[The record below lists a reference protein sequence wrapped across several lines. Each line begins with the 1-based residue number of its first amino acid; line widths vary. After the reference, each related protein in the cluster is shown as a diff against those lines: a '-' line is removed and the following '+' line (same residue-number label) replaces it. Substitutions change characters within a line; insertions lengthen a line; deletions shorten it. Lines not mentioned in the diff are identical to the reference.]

1 LGKGASFKSA
11 IFQFINFPRNAS
23 ENFTKYIIEG
33 HRDDFLKRLL
43 KQGQNNRGNH
53 IMNGS
58 NTDRRN
64 SIQRSP
70 LRGTYLLIAGLLGGF
85 GLFIALALAGF
96 GVLSRAQATNAA
108 PPPDPALTGH
118 FGRMFRN
125 LPPFAPPTNAVR
137 DALME
142 LGSPGGIIDAND
154 DLAAGPVAL
163 ITDPTL
169 SLVNRNNPTH
179 TAGVTFFG
187 QFIDHDMT
195 FDQRSRL
202 GFPTQP
208 IISQNARTCFFDLD
222 SVYAGGPGGNPELY
236 DPAYPIKFLVESGG
250 QFEDL
255 PRDPINHVAIIG
267 DPRNDENMVIAGL
280 HAAFLLFHNHAV
292 DLIRTQYPGIPD
304 NDAYLQAH
312 RLTVWHYEWMI
323 LHEFLPHVVPQSV
336 IDDVLTNG
344 RHFYNPLQNRAFIP
358 VEFQITYRFGH
369 SMVRPSYRANL
380 HGDNGQPFFGM
391 IFDPAGEG
399 SSDPVDLR
407 GGARAPRRF
416 IGWQTFFD
424 FGGAFSADARPNKRI
439 DTIVSTPLFHLPL
452 GTIFN
457 GMPPDSLMQRNLL
470 RCLTWSLPSGQRIA
484 NEMGIPPLSNS
495 ELAELQAIRPSFV
508 ESTPLFYYI
517 LKEAQLR
524 EDGLHLGPVGARIV
538 AEVFVGL
545 LQLDPDSYLTVQPSW
560 VPTLPTHDGTP
571 ESFRMIDFLTFA
583 GVDPT
588 SRGQ

>member
-1 LGKGASFKSA
+1 MTNGISKPIRISKRANNNSGINKETTMNPLTQFKKTPILSLLIMAALA
-11 IFQFINFPRNAS
+11 IFA
-23 ENFTKYIIEG
+23 
-33 HRDDFLKRLL
+33 
-43 KQGQNNRGNH
+43 
-53 IMNGS
+53 
-58 NTDRRN
+58 
-64 SIQRSP
+64 
-70 LRGTYLLIAGLLGGF
+70 
-85 GLFIALALAGF
+85 ALTAMSAL
-96 GVLSRAQATNAA
+96 AA

-142 LGSPGGIIDAND
+142 LGRPGGIMDAND

-163 ITDPTL
+163 ITDPNL
-169 SLVNRNNPTH
+169 QLVNRNNPTH

-187 QFIDHDMT
+187 QFLDHDMT

-222 SVYAGGPGGNPELY
+222 SVYAGGPGGNPELF
-236 DPAYPIKFLVESGG
+236 DQVDPIKFRVESGG
-250 QFEDL
+250 QYEDL

-267 DPRNDENMVIAGL
+267 DPRNDENMMIAGL

-292 DLIRTQYPGIPD
+292 DLIRSQNPSITDIQ
-304 NDAYLQAH
+304 AYFQAH

-323 LHEFLPHVVPQSV
+323 LHEFLPHIVPQSV

-344 RHFYNPLQNRAFIP
+344 RRFYNPLHNQAFIP
-358 VEFQITYRFGH
+358 VEYQITYRFGH

-407 GGARAPRRF
+407 GGARTPRRF

-424 FGGAFSADARPNKRI
+424 FGGAYSADVRPNKRI
-439 DTIVSTPLFHLPL
+439 DTIVSTPLFRLPL

-470 RCLTWSLPSGQRIA
+470 RCVTWMLPSGQRIA
-484 NEMGIPPLSNS
+484 QEMGIPPLSNA
-495 ELAELQAIRPSFV
+495 ELAELQTIRPSFV

-524 EDGLHLGPVGARIV
+524 EDGLRLGPMGARIV
-538 AEVFVGL
+538 AEVFIGL
-545 LQLDPDSYLTVQPSW
+545 LQLDPDSYLSVQPSW

>member
-1 LGKGASFKSA
+1 
-11 IFQFINFPRNAS
+11 
-23 ENFTKYIIEG
+23 
-33 HRDDFLKRLL
+33 
-43 KQGQNNRGNH
+43 
-53 IMNGS
+53 MNGS
-58 NTDRRN
+58 NIDPRN
-64 SIQRSP
+64 SIHRSP
-70 LRGTYLLIAGLLGGF
+70 LRGTYLLIAGLLAGF

-96 GVLSRAQATNAA
+96 GILSRAQATNAA
-108 PPPDPALTGH
+108 PPPDPALTGN

-142 LGSPGGIIDAND
+142 LGSPGGIMDAND

-163 ITDPTL
+163 IVDPNL

-187 QFIDHDMT
+187 QFLDHDMT

-208 IISQNARTCFFDLD
+208 IISPNARTPFYDLD
-222 SVYAGGPGGNPELY
+222 SVYAGGPSGNPELY
-236 DPAYPIKFLVESGG
+236 DAVDSIKFRIESGG
-250 QFEDL
+250 QFQDL

-267 DPRNDENMVIAGL
+267 DPRNDENMMIAGL

-292 DLIRTQYPGIPD
+292 DLIRSQNPSITDIQ
-304 NDAYLQAH
+304 AYFQAH
-312 RLTVWHYEWMI
+312 RLTVWHYQWMI
-323 LHEFLPHVVPQSV
+323 VHEFLPHVLPQSV

-344 RHFYNPLQNRAFIP
+344 RHFYNPLQNQAFIP

-424 FGGAFSADARPNKRI
+424 FGGTFSADARPNKRI
-439 DTIVSTPLFHLPL
+439 DTIVSTPLFRLPL

-470 RCLTWSLPSGQRIA
+470 RCLTWQLPSGQRIA
-484 NEMGIPPLSNS
+484 QEMGIPPLSNS
-495 ELAELQAIRPSFV
+495 ELAELQPIRTSFV

-517 LKEAQLR
+517 LKEARLR
-524 EDGLHLGPVGARIV
+524 EDGLRLGPMGARIA
-538 AEVFVGL
+538 AEVFIGL
-545 LQLDPDSYLTVQPSW
+545 LQLDPDSYLSVQPDW
-560 VPTLPTHDGTP
+560 VPTLPTHDGIP
-571 ESFRMIDFLTFA
+571 QDFRMIDFLTFA

>member
-1 LGKGASFKSA
+1 
-11 IFQFINFPRNAS
+11 
-23 ENFTKYIIEG
+23 
-33 HRDDFLKRLL
+33 
-43 KQGQNNRGNH
+43 
-53 IMNGS
+53 MNDS
-58 NTDRRN
+58 NTDPRN
-64 SIQRSP
+64 SIHGSP
-70 LRGTYLLIAGLLGGF
+70 LREMYLLIAGLLGGF
-85 GLFIALALAGF
+85 GLFILLAL
-96 GVLSRAQATNAA
+96 GVFSGAQATNAT

-118 FGRMFRN
+118 FGRMFH
-125 LPPFAPPTNAVR
+125 LPKFAPPNNAVR

-142 LGSPGGIIDAND
+142 LGRPGGIMDAND

-163 ITDPTL
+163 ITDPNL

-202 GFPTQP
+202 GCPTQP
-208 IISQNARTCFFDLD
+208 ITSQNARTCFFDLD

-236 DPAYPIKFLVESGG
+236 DPADPINFLIESGG

-267 DPRNDENMVIAGL
+267 DPRNDENMMIAGL

-304 NDAYLQAH
+304 NDAYLQAQ

-323 LHEFLPHVVPQSV
+323 LHEFLPHVLPQSV

-344 RHFYNPLQNRAFIP
+344 RHFYNPLHNEAFIP
-358 VEFQITYRFGH
+358 VEFQMTYRFGH

-399 SSDPVDLR
+399 SPDPVDLR
-407 GGARAPRRF
+407 GGARDPRRF

-424 FGGAFSADARPNKRI
+424 FGGAYSADVRPNKRI

-452 GTIFN
+452 GTIFT

-484 NEMGIPPLSNS
+484 NEMGIPALSNS
-495 ELAELQAIRPSFV
+495 ELAELEPIRPSFV
-508 ESTPLFYYI
+508 DSTPLFYYI

-524 EDGLHLGPVGARIV
+524 EDGLLLGPVGARIV

-571 ESFRMIDFLTFA
+571 ESFRMIDFLTFCR
-583 GVDPT
+583 
-588 SRGQ
+588 RGSHQPRAVVVR